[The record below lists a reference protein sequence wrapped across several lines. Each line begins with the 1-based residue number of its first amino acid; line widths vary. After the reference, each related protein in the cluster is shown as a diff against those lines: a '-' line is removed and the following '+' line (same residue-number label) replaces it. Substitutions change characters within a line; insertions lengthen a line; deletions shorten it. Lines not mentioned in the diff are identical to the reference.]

1 MSVRVRGP
9 KNLIC
14 GDGELCSWSEDGV
27 ALKTSYD
34 VFVVRV
40 VGVEWF
46 AFVTSCWRWDD
57 CALGGCFAVDAI
69 EVICSIIW
77 CGFQVIWGN
86 DHLPLFPRF

>member
-14 GDGELCSWSEDGV
+14 GDGERHSWIEDGV
-27 ALKTSYD
+27 VMRISYD

-46 AFVTSCWRWDD
+46 AFVTSCLLEMGRLCVGRVFCCRCNRGDM
-57 CALGGCFAVDAI
+57 
-69 EVICSIIW
+69 
-77 CGFQVIWGN
+77 
-86 DHLPLFPRF
+86 